1 MPRIRLQDQG
11 SYEDAPFL
19 DDHPDEPIPESS
31 GPASSSAATTLLKPR
46 RPWQTSNPKNVIILL
61 SVIKFVIVLSGM
73 MMLMPMYRLLE
84 DAFCHAH
91 FGDDSDGLMD
101 EMKCKVEEVQSG
113 LAFLM
118 GWFGLL
124 NSLTRKCEDDV
135 QERLV
140 TDSE

>member
-1 MPRIRLQDQG
+1 MPRNRLQDQG

-31 GPASSSAATTLLKPR
+31 ASSTAPATLLRPR

-61 SVIKFVIVLSGM
+61 SVVKFVIVLSGM
-73 MMLMPMYRLLE
+73 LMLMPMYRLLE
-84 DAFCHAH
+84 DAFCHVH

-124 NSLTRKCEDDV
+124 NSFMRKCEDV
-135 QERLV
+135 IEGKLE